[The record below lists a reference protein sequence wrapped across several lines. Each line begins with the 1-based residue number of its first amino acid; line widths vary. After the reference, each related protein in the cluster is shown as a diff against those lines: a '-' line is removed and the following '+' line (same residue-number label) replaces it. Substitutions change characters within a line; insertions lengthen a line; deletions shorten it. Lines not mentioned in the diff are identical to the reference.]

1 MPTTPENTIPDNATF
16 RAIVDQS
23 KDGIIVHRDAQI
35 VYVNAALERMYG
47 YAPGTMLGINP
58 DYLLVESD
66 RAQLVEQAQRRLRGE
81 PVPQKIAFRAIRAN
95 GKQIDIE
102 AVAFVVEWAGAPAVA
117 VSVNDV
123 TARNTAIARNAES
136 EGFILKALE
145 HAPLPSLIIVD
156 DHFQFANASARK
168 LFEGEDQSLVG
179 QPAASLYRD
188 QGMRQTAME
197 VAARDGVIDGLAAP
211 MVRGDG
217 VVISCLI
224 YTVKSS
230 YGGREAFFTTI
241 VDQSER
247 LEAQAY
253 TSRTEAMLTAVME
266 HAPIGFAFR
275 DMTGRF
281 ELINQRNAAHWGHP
295 VEEIM
300 GRRATD
306 FAAPEAAQWCQLM
319 DDEAVRT
326 GKMEREATFAY
337 DETEGVR
344 RIRSIRFPVKDSG
357 GETLGVAN
365 FAVDITTEWRAQEA
379 MKLAEAQARRTAR
392 ILSLIVEHAPIA
404 FTYRDKHRR
413 VQMLNPIAADWVGHS
428 EAEALGKTLEELPN
442 FVASDQTRA
451 IDTRVFEDHETFDET
466 IRMEVFGG
474 RTLSV
479 RAIRFPVFESPG
491 VLAGVCNIG
500 LDQSQTVAVQ
510 DLLSATLDA
519 ALLAIMRTDDAGIIE
534 SFNPAAEEAFG
545 YTADEVIG
553 QDCFMMLR
561 PEAAT
566 VHRNAIAKVKETGF
580 SPFLGKNLDLEAVR
594 KDGSTFVAELC
605 VGEAI
610 VDGKRKFI
618 GTIRDLTQLR
628 AAEHQL
634 RQAQKMEA
642 VGQLTGGIAHD
653 FNNLIAVISGSLELL
668 GESSGLEERQRS
680 LIESAQ
686 RAAGRGA
693 DLTARLLSFARHR
706 PIALETFDVTA
717 CAQAALGMLVR
728 AIGDGIRLHLD
739 GEPDLFIRSDPAQ
752 FDTAI
757 LNLAVN
763 ARDAMPDGGDIRIS
777 IRRSSR
783 AGEVVIAVSDSGSGM
798 PEDVRSRAFE
808 PFYTTKVVGKGSG
821 LGLSM
826 VYGFAKQSD
835 GRALIRPGDQGGT
848 CVELHLPL
856 AERAVGADDVSVAGA
871 VKVPRAT
878 ILVLD
883 PNQSEDSPLARDL
896 EALGH
901 EVICFPDAAR
911 GIGFLRLTRKVDF
924 LVVADTLIG
933 DVNDECPLLWTWE
946 NRPEVQPV
954 LLTSDQ
960 PMKWNV
966 EGEVPNLSHVPTLV
980 RPFSTHDLIR
990 NFGTSGESQ
999 NHVH

>member
-1 MPTTPENTIPDNATF
+1 MPTTPEKTIPDNATF
-16 RAIVDQS
+16 QAIVDQS
-23 KDGIIVHRDAQI
+23 KDGIMVHRDAQI
-35 VYVNAALERMYG
+35 VYVNAALEQMYG
-47 YAPGTMLGINP
+47 YAPGSMLGINP
-58 DYLLVESD
+58 DFLLVESD
-66 RAQLVEQAQRRLRGE
+66 RAQVVDRAQRRLRGE
-81 PVPQKIAFRAIRAN
+81 PVPKKIAFRALRAD
-95 GKQIDIE
+95 GARIDIE

-123 TARNTAIARNAES
+123 TARNTAIARKTET
-136 EGFILKALE
+136 EGFILKSLE

-168 LFEGEDQSLVG
+168 LFQGEGRSLVG
-179 QPAASLYRD
+179 QAAESLYRD
-188 QGMRQTAME
+188 PQMRQTALQL
-197 VAARDGVIDGLAAP
+197 AARDGIIDGLAAP
-211 MVRGDG
+211 MVRRDG
-217 VVISCLI
+217 VTIPCLI
-224 YTVKSS
+224 YTAKSS

-241 VDQSER
+241 VDQTER
-247 LEAQAY
+247 LEARAY
-253 TSRTEAMLTAVME
+253 ARRTEAMLTAVME

-295 VEEIM
+295 VEAII
-300 GRRATD
+300 GRQAQD

-326 GKMEREATFAY
+326 GKVEREATVSY
-337 DETEGVR
+337 DAIEGVR

-379 MKLAEAQARRTAR
+379 MKVAEAQSRRTAR
-392 ILSLIVEHAPIA
+392 ILGLIVEHAPIA

-413 VQMLNPIAADWVGHS
+413 VRMLNPIAADWVGHS
-428 EAEALGKTLEELPN
+428 EEEAMGKTVEELPN
-442 FVASDQTRA
+442 FVDSELARE
-451 IDTRVFEDHETFDET
+451 IDTRVFENHETFDEA
-466 IRMEVFGG
+466 IRMDVSGG

-500 LDQSQTVAVQ
+500 LDHSQIVAVQ
-510 DLLSATLDA
+510 DLLSATLNA
-519 ALLAIMRTDDAGIIE
+519 ARLAIMRTDDAGIIE

-545 YTADEVIG
+545 YTAEEAIG
-553 QDCFMMLR
+553 QDSFMMLH
-561 PEAAT
+561 EGAAR
-566 VHRNAIAKVKETGF
+566 VHRNAIAKVRETGH
-580 SPFLGKNLDLEAVR
+580 SPFLGRNFDLEAVR
-594 KDGSTFVAELC
+594 KDGSTFMAELC

-610 VDGKRKFI
+610 VEGKRKFI

-653 FNNLIAVISGSLELL
+653 FNNLIAVISGNLELL
-668 GESSGLEERQRS
+668 GESGGLEDRQRG

-706 PIALETFDVTA
+706 PIALETFDVTE
-717 CAQAALGMLVR
+717 CARAALGMLVR
-728 AIGDGIRLHLD
+728 AIGNGIRLHLD
-739 GEPDLFIRSDPAQ
+739 GESGLFIRSDPAQ

-783 AGEVVIAVSDSGSGM
+783 AGDVVIAVSDTGTGM

-835 GRALIRPGDQGGT
+835 GRALIRPGDRGGT

-856 AERAVGADDVSVAGA
+856 AERDVGADNHSAGDA
-871 VKVPRAT
+871 VKLARAT

-883 PNQSEDSPLARDL
+883 PSHSDDSPLARDL

-924 LVVADTLIG
+924 LLVADALIG

-946 NRPEVQPV
+946 NRPEIQPV

-960 PMKWNV
+960 APAWQVKGAVPDLSNV
-966 EGEVPNLSHVPTLV
+966 PVLV
-980 RPFSTHDLIR
+980 RPISTHDLIR

-999 NHVH
+999 HHVQ